1 MIGLLIVFFGMLI
14 VVYSMVSSH
23 HPKGS
28 IRIGP
33 FSGTGTVGFLIMI
46 LGVVTY
52 FIENGLYSP

>member
-1 MIGLLIVFFGMLI
+1 MMGSSIVFFGSLI
-14 VVYSMVSSH
+14 VVYSLVFSRHSR
-23 HPKGS
+23 GS

-52 FIENGLYSP
+52 FIETGLYAP